1 MAVIEIGAPKWT
13 SAELRVSFEQFKDVY
28 TQKPV
33 HDNVGGMKAPHAFA
47 AWFMMK
53 TLQPKTIIES
63 GVWKGQGTWLF
74 EQACP
79 SAKII
84 CLDVNFSNLIYKSEK
99 ARYIEKDFSLIDFEG
114 VDKDSTICF
123 FDDHQNALHRLTQM
137 KWKGFK
143 TAIFEDNYPAIRG
156 DCYSLKKIF
165 ACAGFETE
173 KTGYN
178 GVKHQLKEFL
188 QRIAKSSL
196 NTVEANSTHKIELI
210 NNLNLYYEFPPLF
223 KEEKTRWG
231 DAWSIEDYPTK
242 EPIFDSDYTD
252 ALRNEALH
260 YSWMSLVELK

>member
-1 MAVIEIGAPKWT
+1 MAIMEIGAPKW
-13 SAELRVSFEQFKDVY
+13 SPSELRDCYQQFKEVY
-28 TQKPV
+28 AQKPV
-33 HDNVGGMKAPHAFA
+33 NDNVGGMKAPHAFA
-47 AWFMMK
+47 AWFMMR

-79 SAKII
+79 SAEII
-84 CLDVNFSNLIYKSEK
+84 CLDINFSNLIYRSES
-99 ARYIEKDFSLIDFEG
+99 ASYIEKDFSLIDFED

-123 FDDHQNALHRLTQM
+123 FDDHQNALHRLYQM

-165 ACAGFETE
+165 ACSGFAAE
-173 KTGYN
+173 KTGY
-178 GVKHQLKEFL
+178 GGLKQQVKDLL
-188 QRIAKSSL
+188 QRLARSSS
-196 NTVEANSTHKIELI
+196 NTVEANLTHKTELI

-231 DAWSIEDYPTK
+231 DAWNAEDYPTK
-242 EPIFDSDYTD
+242 KPIFDIGHNDS
-252 ALRNEALH
+252 LRNEALE